1 MVSSNAFICSQL
13 TNTPKQLLQPAFA
26 THLPPPFGF
35 QFLFPFPLLAGK
47 KKNNFANHPIHSLLL
62 YHWFGYH
69 NQRGIGLSNA
79 SPLTCVCN
87 TCLLH
92 SDSNSFFL
100 FLFLTKN
107 NNLPIVQTN
116 LNPIS
121 NPSKS
126 LNVPVTNTCHP
137 PIPVPVRCTHQR
149 AGERTSQNI

>member
-1 MVSSNAFICSQL
+1 MLLSAVNSPTHPNNSCSRRLQHTCLLHSDSNSF
-13 TNTPKQLLQPAFA
+13 
-26 THLPPPFGF
+26 
-35 QFLFPFPLLAGK
+35 FLFLGLPEK
-47 KKNNFANHPIHSLLL
+47 KKKFANHPIHSLLL

-137 PIPVPVRCTHQR
+137 PFPVPVRCTHQR

>member
-1 MVSSNAFICSQL
+1 MLLSAVNSPTHPNNSCSRRLQHTCLLHSDSNSFFLFLCLPKKKKICQSS
-13 TNTPKQLLQPAFA
+13 K
-26 THLPPPFGF
+26 PPFYQAELKSRIKG
-35 QFLFPFPLLAGK
+35 
-47 KKNNFANHPIHSLLL
+47 S
-62 YHWFGYH
+62 WCGYH

-116 LNPIS
+116 PIS

-126 LNVPVTNTCHP
+126 LNVPLTLAPP